1 MEQNILISQNKRVA
15 YLDTLRVLACLMV
28 VLVHSPVAH
37 TYLKEAPIYGI
48 VSYLCSPCI
57 GLFLM
62 VSGALLL
69 PTTLNLRQFLTRRFS
84 RILWPLIIWSVIYI
98 FVDAINCG
106 RPIFNIFSSILHIPF
121 GPTAKFVQSWYLY
134 TLLGIYLFIPIFNTW
149 IKNND
154 RRNSLYFILIWSVA
168 LINPFLKALPTG
180 GCTPP
185 YIFAEYFGYIALG
198 YYLHNYPIKLTS
210 LKTFSTMSILLIV
223 IAGII
228 PAIIYLAN
236 IPGYDTYSNIIYN
249 YLSLSSMTMCLFIY
263 TFVQNFNPQSHI
275 FQKIMAHLS
284 PLTFGIFLVNYAIIY
299 YIFFPYFTA
308 NPLSNLSLEIAIVFV
323 GSFAISYIITLIINY
338 LPFKKYIIG

>member
-69 PTTLNLRQFLTRRFS
+69 PTTLNLWQFLTRRFS

-168 LINPFLKALPTG
+168 LINPFLKAFSTG
-180 GCTPP
+180 GCAPLV
-185 YIFAEYFGYIALG
+185 YFCRIFW
-198 YYLHNYPIKLTS
+198 
-210 LKTFSTMSILLIV
+210 
-223 IAGII
+223 
-228 PAIIYLAN
+228 IYCSR
-236 IPGYDTYSNIIYN
+236 I
-249 YLSLSSMTMCLFIY
+249 LSS
-263 TFVQNFNPQSHI
+263 Q
-275 FQKIMAHLS
+275 
-284 PLTFGIFLVNYAIIY
+284 
-299 YIFFPYFTA
+299 
-308 NPLSNLSLEIAIVFV
+308 LSNKIDIIKDIFNNVNIANCYSWNHSRYNLSCQYSWI
-323 GSFAISYIITLIINY
+323 
-338 LPFKKYIIG
+338 